1 MKYHI
6 SLYRDN
12 AGKYHI
18 ACDYPILPSSV
29 YVSMYACMC
38 ACMYVS
44 MYVCMYTQSPLN
56 QAPWDPRVSVSQKCQ
71 LQGKFVVFS
80 NIIQ

>member
-29 YVSMYACMC
+29 YVSMYTCMYACIYACMY
-38 ACMYVS
+38 ACMYVN

-56 QAPWDPRVSVSQKCQ
+56 QAPWDPRVSVSQK
-71 LQGKFVVFS
+71 
-80 NIIQ
+80 